1 MNDPSPEQEKR
12 TATTTK
18 GAQRRA
24 LILNAAEKILF
35 ESGYGELT
43 MRAVAV
49 TADTRLGHVQ
59 YYFPSRTELIAA
71 VLRRTLDR
79 SLDRLAPLFAD
90 AATHTPPDAER
101 LVRQLLA
108 EHDDK
113 QLVRVYAE
121 LWALAGREEAVA
133 EVLRTFY
140 GDYQDH
146 VARFLRARNPALSDT
161 VCQAR
166 ANVFTVLI
174 EGAAL
179 FRSGIAAHRTEAA
192 DAELVNAATALLG

>member
-1 MNDPSPEQEKR
+1 MSDRSPGQEKR
-12 TATTTK
+12 TATTSK

-24 LILNAAEKILF
+24 VILDAAEKILF

-49 TADTRLGHVQ
+49 AAQARLGHVQ

-79 SLDRLAPLFAD
+79 SLDRLGPLFAD
-90 AATHTPPDAER
+90 AATHTPPDAEG
-101 LVRQLLA
+101 LVCQLLA
-108 EHDDK
+108 EHDDP

-121 LWALAGREEAVA
+121 LWALAGRDEAVA
-133 EVLRTFY
+133 AVLRTFY

-146 VARFLRARNPALSDT
+146 VARFLRARNPALLDT

-166 ANVFTVLI
+166 ASVFTVLI

-179 FRSGIAAHRTEAA
+179 FRSGITAHRTEAA
-192 DAELVNAATALLG
+192 DAELITTATALLG

>member
-1 MNDPSPEQEKR
+1 MSDRSPEQEKR
-12 TATTTK
+12 TATTAK

-24 LILNAAEKILF
+24 LILDAAEQILF

-43 MRAVAV
+43 MRAVAA
-49 TADTRLGHVQ
+49 TAQTRLGHVQ
-59 YYFPSRTELIAA
+59 YYFHSRTELIAA

-79 SLDRLAPLFAD
+79 SLDRLAPLFTD
-90 AATHTPPDAER
+90 ATAHTPPDTEG

-108 EHDDK
+108 EHDDPR
-113 QLVRVYAE
+113 LVRVYTE
-121 LWALAGREEAVA
+121 LWALAGRDEAVA
-133 EVLRTFY
+133 TVLRTFY

-146 VARFLRARNPALSDT
+146 VAGFLRARDPALPDA

-166 ANVFTVLI
+166 ARVFTALI

-179 FRSGIAAHRTEAA
+179 FRSGIAAQRTEAA
-192 DAELVNAATALLG
+192 DTELINTATALLG

>member
-49 TADTRLGHVQ
+49 TAHTRLGHVQ

-140 GDYQDH
+140 VDYQDH
-146 VARFLRARNPALSDT
+146 VARFLRARNPSLSDT

-192 DAELVNAATALLG
+192 DAELVNAAVGLLG

>member
-1 MNDPSPEQEKR
+1 MSERSPGQEKR

-24 LILNAAEKILF
+24 AILDAAEKILF

-49 TADTRLGHVQ
+49 TAQTRLGHVQ
-59 YYFPSRTELIAA
+59 YYFPSRSELIAA
-71 VLRRTLDR
+71 VLRRTLNR
-79 SLDRLAPLFAD
+79 TLDRLAPLFAE
-90 AATHTPPDAER
+90 AATHTPSNAEG
-101 LVRQLLA
+101 LVRQLLS
-108 EHDDK
+108 EHDDP

-121 LWALAGREEAVA
+121 LWALAGRDEAVA
-133 EVLRTFY
+133 VVLRTFY
-140 GDYQDH
+140 GDYQNH
-146 VARFLRARNPALSDT
+146 VARLLRTHDPSRPDT

-166 ANVFTVLI
+166 ANVFTMLI

-192 DAELVNAATALLG
+192 DAELINTATALLG

>member
-1 MNDPSPEQEKR
+1 MSDRSPEQEKR

-24 LILNAAEKILF
+24 LILDATEKILF

-49 TADTRLGHVQ
+49 TAQARLGHVQ
-59 YYFPSRTELIAA
+59 YYFPSRTELIDA

-79 SLDRLAPLFAD
+79 SLDRLAPLFTD
-90 AATHTPPDAER
+90 AAAHTPPDAEG
-101 LVRQLLA
+101 LIRQLLA
-108 EHDDK
+108 EHDDPR
-113 QLVRVYAE
+113 LVRVYAE
-121 LWALAGREEAVA
+121 LWALAGRDEAVA
-133 EVLRTFY
+133 AVLRTFY
-140 GDYQDH
+140 GEYQDH
-146 VARFLRARNPALSDT
+146 VAGFLRIRNPALPDT

-166 ANVFTVLI
+166 ARVFTALI

-192 DAELVNAATALLG
+192 DAELINTATALLG